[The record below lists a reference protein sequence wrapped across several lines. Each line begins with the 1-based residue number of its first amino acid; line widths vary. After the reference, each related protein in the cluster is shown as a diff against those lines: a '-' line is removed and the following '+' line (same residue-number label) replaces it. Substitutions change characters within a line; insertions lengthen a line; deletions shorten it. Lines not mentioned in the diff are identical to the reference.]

1 MFIVHEKSVS
11 VIYVYFTVPAEK
23 KDLEHTIWQ
32 PFGDCQF
39 FFGGGD
45 LPKNTWNKHC
55 LMARALDC
63 HRKKYDLHGL
73 SVSRPAYTT

>member
-1 MFIVHEKSVS
+1 MVHFGHKFAPFLFLNDETFSVFIVHEKSVS

-39 FFGGGD
+39 FFGGGIS
-45 LPKNTWNKHC
+45 PKIPGINT
-55 LMARALDC
+55 A
-63 HRKKYDLHGL
+63 
-73 SVSRPAYTT
+73 